1 MLIFK
6 GHTIAFSGTGAAML
20 GIANNPN
27 LSLPEVKFG
36 FNTDLSPAVLTAAT
50 YVHPKEQAE
59 SSEGERTPGF
69 SVFVCFG

>member
-1 MLIFK
+1 MLF
-6 GHTIAFSGTGAAML
+6 L
-20 GIANNPN
+20 GWELPWIANNPN

-59 SSEGERTPGF
+59 SSEGERAPGF
-69 SVFVCFG
+69 FVFVCFGWVVLFCFW